1 MVAPSK
7 NTPFTIPCA
16 CGDTCTIEA
25 ILSLDDRGQIVI
37 PKDVRENTGIKPG
50 EKLAL
55 ISLTNE
61 EEVCCLVLIR
71 TGHLS
76 GLVKDALSP
85 LVDSLKKR

>member
-1 MVAPSK
+1 MAAPPK
-7 NTPFTIPCA
+7 NTPFTIPCN

-76 GLVKDALSP
+76 GMVKDALSP
-85 LVDSLKKR
+85 LAESLKKR